1 MTLREYARSLTD
13 QNLSQTEM
21 YDKIR
26 AYSNSLESKRKEEE
40 KAKKQ
45 DSQTADPS
53 SESSDNTGSDLEN
66 GSSSQYEIPEQ
77 YTKVAQPG
85 STYKPGDGY
94 EYKYEINKEGKG
106 EYYTKKEGKDDWI
119 KASGVSEIAVASE
132 FGHANLYSTYKPGD
146 GYEYKYEINKEG
158 KGEYYTKKEGKD
170 DWIRASGV
178 SEIAVASEFGHANFN
193 KEEYFAQRN
202 ANKKQIEEVKKL
214 NEEIAN
220 QPKLTTVKETDIAYT
235 NVADGWR
242 TREGKKAS
250 KASDVVFDEEKGE
263 TVKVKKAKRVAL
275 TLEDF
280 DGDKEQFEKYSKW
293 KKLDDATKTN
303 RDMKGGYYTPE
314 REKITKDWSYGEEAY
329 NDYLKLFRAKPPA
342 DFKGSFRDWRGQSSG
357 VHTGKVKDSKGNWVL
372 SPAEKLKQKFFK
384 KYPNLQMAYTQRS
397 GVTVVPKGTPSK
409 EEWDKLE
416 AQRKKYEAS
425 LDEGKFTIAEESDFS
440 KFFTGEDRIQLVK
453 ATELVPTAEAVNDFN
468 TKYILPDENGNS
480 SDGINLPSSKETI

>member
-85 STYKPGDGY
+85 
-94 EYKYEINKEGKG
+94 
-106 EYYTKKEGKDDWI
+106 
-119 KASGVSEIAVASE
+119 
-132 FGHANLYSTYKPGD
+132 STYKPGD

-425 LDEGKFTIAEESDFS
+425 LDEGKFTIA
-440 KFFTGEDRIQLVK
+440 KKVTLVSFLLEK
-453 ATELVPTAEAVNDFN
+453 IEYN
-468 TKYILPDENGNS
+468 
-480 SDGINLPSSKETI
+480 